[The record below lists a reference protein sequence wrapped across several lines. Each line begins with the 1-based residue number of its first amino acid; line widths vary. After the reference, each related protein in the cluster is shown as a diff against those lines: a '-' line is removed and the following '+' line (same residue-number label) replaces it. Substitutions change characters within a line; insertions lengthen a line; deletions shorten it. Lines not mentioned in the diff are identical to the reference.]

1 MKNVVFMPNIDL
13 GNGRA
18 DSYHYSAKSWK
29 SWCSKHNTEFVE
41 WTEPLMDVGATHHG
55 MDGFNKFPIIYQ
67 REWVFDIIEHNDIDY
82 DQVLIIDADTIVHPD
97 CPNFFEETNH
107 EYSAV
112 VSNGCYEWVT
122 RSIDGWGYHM
132 FPDYEK
138 PKVWEYFNTGFVIV
152 NKKHKPFFKELQNF
166 YLENKEKL
174 YDIRT
179 NRKYQY
185 KEYQVPGVGQTCINF
200 LVKKHKIKINY
211 LPERYNLQDLFRK
224 DLLHIPSFSWWED
237 ELLFLDAGWVYHFN
251 AIPPKIVG
259 DRKNNREVDYWL
271 KRTYEELYG

>member
-18 DSYHYSAKSWK
+18 DAYHYSAKSWK
-29 SWCSKHNTEFVE
+29 SWCNKHNTEFVE
-41 WTEPLMDVGATHHG
+41 WTEPLMDVGAHKSG
-55 MDGFNKFPIIYQ
+55 MDGYNKFPIIYQ
-67 REWVFDIIEHNDIDY
+67 REWVFDILEHNGIDY

-97 CPNFFEETNH
+97 CPNFFERTNH
-107 EYSAV
+107 EYTAV
-112 VSNGCYEWVT
+112 VCNGCYEWVT

-138 PKVWEYFNTGFVIV
+138 PKVWEYFNTGFIIV

-179 NRKYQY
+179 NKKYKKY
-185 KEYQVPGVGQTCINF
+185 PIPGVGQTCVNF
-200 LVKKHKIKINY
+200 LVKKHKIKIRY
-211 LPERYNLQDLFRK
+211 LPERYNLQDMFRK
-224 DLLHIPSFSWWED
+224 NLLHIIGFSWWED
-237 ELLFLDAGWVYHFN
+237 ELLFLDVGWVYHFN
-251 AIPPKIVG
+251 SIPQNPM
-259 DRKNNREVDYWL
+259 NRDANYWIQ
-271 KRTYEELYG
+271 RTYEELF